1 LTSAAIARWLGGT
14 KVLRAGVRTELE
26 LVQVV
31 RDGLPVEAL
40 DALVAQGGVTSAE
53 AERLVLPRRT
63 LAHRRARGQALSVDE
78 SDKLLRVA
86 RAVALAEETMQ
97 DAAKAHAWL
106 RRPNRA
112 LGGER
117 PLDLLATEGGARLVE
132 QTLGRLAHGV
142 FS

>member
-1 LTSAAIARWLGGT
+1 MTSAAIARWLGGP
-14 KVLRAGVRTELE
+14 KVLRAGVRSDLE

-31 RDGLPVEAL
+31 RDGLPVAAL
-40 DALVAQGGVTSAE
+40 DALVALGGLTGAE
-53 AERLVLPRRT
+53 AEKLVIPRRT
-63 LAHRRARGQALSVDE
+63 LAHRRKRRQALSVEE
-78 SDKLLRVA
+78 SDRLARVA
-86 RAVALAEETMQ
+86 RAIALAEETMQ

-112 LGGER
+112 LGNER

-132 QTLGRLAHGV
+132 QTLGRIAHGV

>member
-14 KVLRAGVRTELE
+14 KVLRTGVRSDFE
-26 LVQVV
+26 LVKVV
-31 RDGLPVEAL
+31 RDGLPVAAL
-40 DALVAQGGVTSAE
+40 DALVEQGGLTGAE
-53 AERLVLPRRT
+53 AERLVIPRRT
-63 LAHRRARGQALSVDE
+63 LAHRRKRRQALSVEE
-78 SDKLLRVA
+78 SDKLARVA
-86 RAVALAEETMQ
+86 RAIAQAEETMQ

-132 QTLGRLAHGV
+132 QTLGRIAHGV